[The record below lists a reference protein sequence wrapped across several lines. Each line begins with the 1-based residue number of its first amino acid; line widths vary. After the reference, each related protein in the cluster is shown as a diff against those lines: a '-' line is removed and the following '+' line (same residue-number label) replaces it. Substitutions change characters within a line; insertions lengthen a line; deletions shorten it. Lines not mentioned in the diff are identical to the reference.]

1 MLTIIQPTI
10 FNRLTP
16 RSKKQAKHDCAQKA
30 LDSFVQFRD
39 AFDGVVKGGKGGVA
53 AAIADFTSDQL
64 AFGSLVTTFHDD
76 NNDVAKDLS
85 SHRHKTIAAVAAP
98 GTKRRASTK
107 AASPLDDSDVEM
119 RDKTPVD
126 DG

>member
-1 MLTIIQPTI
+1 M

-39 AFDGVVKGGKGGVA
+39 AFDGVVKGSKGGAA

-85 SHRHKTIAAVAAP
+85 SHRHKNIAAVAAAA
-98 GTKRRASTK
+98 GTKRRASAK